1 MTYQLTPHVTGQV
14 IKFERTM
21 AVMKALDKL
30 IETGTLGCW
39 RVLECNNISEEY

>member
-21 AVMKALDKL
+21 AIMKALDKL
-30 IETGTLGCW
+30 IETGTLES
-39 RVLECNNISEEY
+39 RRALQP